1 MSAREP
7 QEKSDSEI
15 GVRRGQHRR
24 QTLCTLGA
32 DSGNRTE
39 LISECLDPFQAF
51 WFKKFRIVIG
61 NEDELIPSESFFA
74 VEVIEQMGI
83 IGYCDTDVEQLS
95 ANDQVV
101 AEQFDRDIRA
111 RMREIESVAAG

>member
-1 MSAREP
+1 
-7 QEKSDSEI
+7 
-15 GVRRGQHRR
+15 
-24 QTLCTLGA
+24 
-32 DSGNRTE
+32 
-39 LISECLDPFQAF
+39 
-51 WFKKFRIVIG
+51 
-61 NEDELIPSESFFA
+61 
-74 VEVIEQMGI
+74 MGI